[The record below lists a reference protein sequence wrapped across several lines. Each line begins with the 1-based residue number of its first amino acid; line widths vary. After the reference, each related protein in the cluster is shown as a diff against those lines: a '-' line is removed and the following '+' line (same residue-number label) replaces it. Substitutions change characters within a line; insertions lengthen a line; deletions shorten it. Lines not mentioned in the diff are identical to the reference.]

1 MRQYAVDYYTA
12 HLVSSSMELNTHA
25 RKVAM
30 RATGH
35 ARRERV
41 APPRSLLLR
50 GVPKISSCWVNT
62 TSRRG
67 IKRLR
72 ISFGSIFQ

>member
-41 APPRSLLLR
+41 APLAPYYSGLTLR
-50 GVPKISSCWVNT
+50 
-62 TSRRG
+62 
-67 IKRLR
+67 
-72 ISFGSIFQ
+72 FQVAG

>member
-41 APPRSLLLR
+41 PPSLL
-50 GVPKISSCWVNT
+50 T
-62 TSRRG
+62 TQG
-67 IKRLR
+67 CPYDFKLL
-72 ISFGSIFQ
+72 GKYNK

>member
-12 HLVSSSMELNTHA
+12 PLVSFSMELNTHA

-41 APPRSLLLR
+41 APLAPYYSGLSVR
-50 GVPKISSCWVNT
+50 
-62 TSRRG
+62 
-67 IKRLR
+67 
-72 ISFGSIFQ
+72 FQVAG

>member
-12 HLVSSSMELNTHA
+12 PLVSSSMELNTHA

-30 RATGH
+30 RATGARGGVVVGTGH

-41 APPRSLLLR
+41 APLAPYYSTAKTLE
-50 GVPKISSCWVNT
+50 
-62 TSRRG
+62 
-67 IKRLR
+67 
-72 ISFGSIFQ
+72 

>member
-12 HLVSSSMELNTHA
+12 PLVSSSMELNTHA

-41 APPRSLLLR
+41 AHLR
-50 GVPKISSCWVNT
+50 VVPKISSCWVNT
-62 TSRRG
+62 TSSRNQTARDFFWFY
-67 IKRLR
+67 
-72 ISFGSIFQ
+72 FGSIFQ